1 MCVKESTS
9 AKRDSCC
16 CNLLAACGNLIQVQ
30 RVFLVR
36 AKVEASVERICQ
48 KIRKLFVIQ
57 PNTRVVRKVED
68 DAC

>member
-1 MCVKESTS
+1 MCVKESTSAS

-16 CNLLAACGNLIQVQ
+16 CNLVAACGNLIQFQ
-30 RVFLVR
+30 GVFPVR
-36 AKVEASVERICQ
+36 ASVERICQ
-48 KIRKLFVIQ
+48 KIEKLFVIQ